1 MDSDATL
8 VGGRTTDTPHT
19 HPTSKHEAEF
29 MNRSN
34 RTTLAV
40 VAACLAFAVLPA
52 SALSIPRDL
61 VLTRGKVWVNYQRI
75 DAKTKKKVKGV
86 PYSQSRWAYENGK
99 MVPTSTPSPST
110 TGYRTDCSGFASL
123 CWSLRD
129 SKGKPYSASTSVFGA
144 KGSKKYFQITKT
156 MLRPGDMMLKST
168 VWGAPTG
175 HAIIFAGW
183 VDSTKKKYWA
193 LEQTKS
199 KAHDGTILHPRDFGE
214 AYYRPYRYSGIE
226 DPYSD
231 CQESVSASDA
241 YHAASD
247 AAQSSFPTATTTSVP
262 SLVLA
267 SAAQPGDQIVAASL
281 ARAVSGPAL
290 LASPKWLPSTTY
302 DEIKRLK
309 PKRVFVLGS
318 TAVVSKAVSDKIA
331 SMGCTVVRINSRNRF
346 QTSALSIER
355 TVSEAAA
362 SKRPVDTAYLV
373 NGTGLA
379 DALSAAP
386 VLGKT
391 GRPLLFVDKDSMP
404 AYTTKALKKSGIKK
418 LVLLGSAGAIS
429 AKQEKALKKA
439 GYSVS
444 RIAGANAYRT
454 SVAIASHAISLK
466 VGFAWKSAGLVS
478 RTSYTDALAWASA
491 SGLSNQVYLLTASNA
506 LDRGVRD
513 TVITQRKTIGKIR
526 VYGNNGAIST
536 GVRDRLATA
545 MRSGK

>member
-1 MDSDATL
+1 M
-8 VGGRTTDTPHT
+8 
-19 HPTSKHEAEF
+19 SKHEAEF
-29 MNRSN
+29 MNRIS
-34 RTTLAV
+34 RTTLAA

-61 VLTRGKVWVNYQRI
+61 VLTRGKVWVNYQRV
-75 DAKTKKKVKGV
+75 DAKTKKKVNGV
-86 PYSQSRWAYENGK
+86 PYSQSRWAYENGNL
-99 MVPTSTPSPST
+99 VPKGTSSPST
-110 TGYRTDCSGFASL
+110 VGYRTDCSGFASL
-123 CWSLRD
+123 CWNLRD
-129 SKGKPYSASTSVFGA
+129 SKGKPYSASTSVLGA
-144 KGSKKYFQITKT
+144 KGSKRYFQITKT
-156 MLRPGDMMLKST
+156 MLRPGDMMLKSA

-183 VDSTKKKYWA
+183 VDSTQKKYWA

-199 KAHDGTILHPRDFGE
+199 SAHDGTILHPRDFGE

-231 CQESVSASDA
+231 CQESVTASDA

-247 AAQSSFPTATTTSVP
+247 AARSSFPTATTTSVP
-262 SLVLA
+262 ALVVA
-267 SAAQPGDQIVAASL
+267 SADQCGDQIVAASL
-281 ARAVSGPAL
+281 ARAVGGPTL
-290 LASPKWLPSTTY
+290 LVSQKWLPSTTY

-318 TAVVSKAVSDKIA
+318 TAVISKAVSDKIG
-331 SMGCTVVRINSRNRF
+331 SMRCTVVRINSKNAW
-346 QTSALSIER
+346 QTAALSIER

-362 SKRPVDTAYLV
+362 SKRSVDTAYLV
-373 NGTGLA
+373 NGRGLA
-379 DALSAAP
+379 DALSVSP

-418 LVLLGSAGAIS
+418 LVLLGSADAIS

-439 GYSVS
+439 GYSAS

-466 VGFAWKSAGLVS
+466 VGFTWKSAGLVS
-478 RTSYTDALAWASA
+478 RTSFTDALAWASA
-491 SGLSNQVYLLTASNA
+491 SGLSNRVYLLTASNA
-506 LDRGVRD
+506 LDSGVRGA
-513 TVITQRKTIGKIR
+513 VIEQRKTIGKVR
-526 VYGNNGAIST
+526 VHGNDSAISDA
-536 GVRDRLATA
+536 VRSRLATA